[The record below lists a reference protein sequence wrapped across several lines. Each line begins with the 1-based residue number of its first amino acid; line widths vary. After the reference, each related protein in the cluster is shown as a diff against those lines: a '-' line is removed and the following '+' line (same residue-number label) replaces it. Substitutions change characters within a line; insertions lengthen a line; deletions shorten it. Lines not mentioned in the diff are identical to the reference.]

1 MKTGVHLAATVA
13 ATSERHEATRR
24 QHAQKLDVV
33 YVVNHLGVGGSEQKT
48 LRIINGLRSRGV
60 EAGVISLNG
69 PHDSLHL
76 LQPDV
81 THVCLQRA
89 GRYSLES
96 VHALH
101 RYLQMHAP
109 RCAIGVNLYPLLY
122 VVPAARLCGRGRP
135 RTVAMIN
142 TSQPNESLTRVRRTL
157 YGSLLATVDYTVH
170 GCETVR
176 AQWHPPGSVPWK
188 RSGVIYNGVDTQA
201 MSPEGI
207 PLSRDA
213 CRAVLGLRPEAFV
226 FGSVGRL
233 APEKNQRTLVDT
245 LARLRSAGVPA
256 HLLLVGDGP
265 LKRSLLDQVHSMT
278 LAEYV
283 TFTGNLQDVRSALKA
298 MDVFVLPSTRIETFS
313 NAALEAMAMTLPVI
327 LSDVGGAA
335 EMVRPGL
342 DGYIV
347 PVSGLATEIP
357 RLLQELHEDPAKRR
371 RIGATARSR
380 VTQNFSLDMMVDQHL
395 ALIP

>member
-1 MKTGVHLAATVA
+1 MKTGVNLAAAVPT
-13 ATSERHEATRR
+13 TNERHEAAGEQRT
-24 QHAQKLDVV
+24 QKLDVV

-48 LRIINGLRSRGV
+48 LRIINGLSSRGV
-60 EAGVISLNG
+60 GAGVISLNG

-76 LQPDV
+76 LHSDV
-81 THVCLQRA
+81 AHVCLQRA
-89 GRYSLES
+89 GKYSLES

-101 RYLQMHAP
+101 RYLHMHAP

-142 TSQPNESLTRVRRTL
+142 TSQPDESLTRVRRTL
-157 YGSLLATVDYTVH
+157 YGSLLAAADYTVH

-176 AQWHPPGSVPWK
+176 AQWHAPGSVPWK

-201 MSPEGI
+201 MSPERV
-207 PLSRDA
+207 PMSSSA
-213 CRAVLGLRPEAFV
+213 CRAALGVPAEAFV

-233 APEKNQRTLVDT
+233 APEKNQRSLIEA
-245 LARLRSAGVPA
+245 LARLRSSCVPA

-265 LKRSLLDQVHSMT
+265 LKQALLDQVHSMA
-278 LAEYV
+278 LAEHV
-283 TFTGNLQDVRSALKA
+283 TFTGTLKDVRPALKA

-327 LSDVGGAA
+327 LSDVGGAR

-347 PVSGLATEIP
+347 PASGLPTEIP
-357 RLLQELHEDPAKRR
+357 RLLKELYQDPAKRR